1 MRKYLLPETGNF
13 YKANLHCHSTYS
25 DGKLSPE
32 ELKRAYQEKGYSII
46 AYTDHDIL
54 IPHPELAD
62 ENFLPLN
69 SFEISIDDPKK
80 GPFGVKRCC
89 HLCCIALVLDNL
101 EQPCWHRTKYHYG
114 NVMKYLHL
122 VKFDETEPDYE
133 REYSAA
139 GINDLMRHCREKGF
153 FVTYNHPKWSMEN
166 YEQYMGFD
174 GMNAFEICNYAC
186 LAEGVD
192 DYNGAIYD
200 DMLRGGKKLF
210 CIAAD
215 DNHNH
220 GNPERRDYDSFG
232 GFTVIKAENLEYRTV
247 TKALEAGNFY
257 ASEGPEIKALWF
269 EDGKI
274 HVECGAAD
282 RIVMT
287 TGVRR
292 CGIRWA
298 ENGELLTEAEFE
310 VKPEYGYVR
319 ITVIDEAGRHADT
332 NAYFTDELLEE

>member
-1 MRKYLLPETGNF
+1 M
-13 YKANLHCHSTYS
+13 
-25 DGKLSPE
+25 
-32 ELKRAYQEKGYSII
+32 
-46 AYTDHDIL
+46 
-54 IPHPELAD
+54 
-62 ENFLPLN
+62 
-69 SFEISIDDPKK
+69 
-80 GPFGVKRCC
+80 
-89 HLCCIALVLDNL
+89 
-101 EQPCWHRTKYHYG
+101 
-114 NVMKYLHL
+114 
-122 VKFDETEPDYE
+122 
-133 REYSAA
+133 
-139 GINDLMRHCREKGF
+139 
-153 FVTYNHPKWSMEN
+153 
-166 YEQYMGFD
+166 
-174 GMNAFEICNYAC
+174 
-186 LAEGVD
+186 AEGVD

-332 NAYFTDELLEE
+332 NAYFTDELLGE